1 MIRTSTLHAIERLLL
16 ATLLLLAA
24 TEAVAQSDAAGSRDH
39 PLFNRMAGY
48 WIEDYEASD
57 FNSRVFLV
65 KTTGDEWEEK
75 TVEGKKTEITYR
87 LREGAKEPSSLQVV
101 RNYVNA
107 ATQAGG
113 KVLYQNDDPGNRVAT
128 LFLVKG
134 GREVWVEVR
143 GADGGGWYTL
153 AIVEKGAM
161 AQEIS
166 ASDIYDALAK
176 QGRIAL
182 YILFD
187 TGKAT
192 IKPESQ
198 TIVKQVADMMKAHPE
213 LKVAVEGH
221 TDNVG
226 APASNK
232 ALSDQRA
239 RAVVA
244 AITAQGI
251 APARLAAAGFGQ
263 DKPVAD
269 NATEDG
275 RAKNRR
281 VELVRR

>member
-1 MIRTSTLHAIERLLL
+1 MIRISTLHAIERLLL

-48 WIEDYEASD
+48 WIEDYEASA

-87 LREGAKEPSSLQVV
+87 LQEGAKEPSSLQVV

-198 TIVKQVADMMKAHPE
+198 PIVKQVVDMMKAHPE
-213 LKVAVEGH
+213 LMVAVEGH

-244 AITAQGI
+244 AITAQGV
-251 APARLAAAGFGQ
+251 APARLVASGYGQ
-263 DKPVAD
+263 DRPVAD
-269 NATEDG
+269 NGSEDG

-281 VELVRR
+281 VELVKR

>member
-1 MIRTSTLHAIERLLL
+1 MIRTSTVCAIERILLAALLL
-16 ATLLLLAA
+16 VAA
-24 TEAVAQSDAAGSRDH
+24 TEAIAQADVAGSRDH

-48 WIEDYEASD
+48 WIEDYQASD

-65 KTTGDEWEEK
+65 KGADEDWVEK
-75 TVEGKKTEITYR
+75 SVEGAKTEITYR
-87 LREGAKEPSSLQVV
+87 LKEGAKEPSSLQIE
-101 RNYVNA
+101 RNYANA
-107 ATQAGG
+107 VTQAGG
-113 KVLYQNDDPGNRVAT
+113 KVLYQNNDPGNRIAT

-134 GREVWVEVR
+134 GKEIWVDVR
-143 GADGGGWYTL
+143 GADGGGWYSL
-153 AIVEKGAM
+153 GIVEKGAM
-161 AQEIS
+161 VQEIT

-192 IKPESQ
+192 IKPGSQ
-198 TIVKQVADMMKAHPE
+198 AIVTQVVDMMKAHPD

-226 APASNK
+226 APAANRT
-232 ALSDQRA
+232 LSDSRA
-239 RAVVA
+239 KAVMA
-244 AITAQGI
+244 AIAAQGI
-251 APARLAAAGFGQ
+251 APARLTAAGYGQ
-263 DKPVAD
+263 DRPVAD

>member
-87 LREGAKEPSSLQVV
+87 LREGTKEPSSLQVV

-107 ATQAGG
+107 AAQAGG
-113 KVLYQNDDPGNRVAT
+113 KVVYQNDDPGNRVAT

-134 GREVWVEVR
+134 GRETWVEVR

-153 AIVEKGAM
+153 AIVEKGVM

-166 ASDIYDALAK
+166 AGDIYDALAK

-198 TIVKQVADMMKAHPE
+198 PIVKQVADMMKAHPE
-213 LKVAVEGH
+213 VKVSVEGH

-232 ALSDQRA
+232 VLSEQRA
-239 RAVVA
+239 GAVVA
-244 AITAQGI
+244 AIVAQGV
-251 APARLAAAGFGQ
+251 AGERLGAAGFGQ
-263 DKPVAD
+263 DKPVAS
-269 NATEDG
+269 NATDDG